1 QARPRRRRQPRQGK
15 GGTKPQPKRGALGG
29 TGWARR
35 WIGVLESF
43 NTGARL
49 GRGRSYARRGQVLA
63 IDVGKGV
70 VKAKVQ
76 GSRPQPYQV
85 SIKLKEL
92 GRADWKKLV
101 QVLSQQALFAAKLLA
116 GEMPQDI
123 ESAFKDAGPSL
134 FPQQRRD

>member
-1 QARPRRRRQPRQGK
+1 MRFYGRFPPRSQPRQAK
-15 GGTKPQPKRGALGG
+15 GGIKAQSKRGAFGE
-29 TGWARR
+29 TWWARR
-35 WIGVLESF
+35 RIEVLETF
-43 NTGARL
+43 NSGPRL

-92 GRADWKKLV
+92 TKADWKKLA

-116 GEMPQDI
+116 GE
-123 ESAFKDAGPSL
+123 
-134 FPQQRRD
+134 